1 MPVSL
6 QEILSSTQQGLPAL
20 RTRRAALERD
30 IRGSR
35 VARPS
40 FRAALRRA
48 AVAIIAE
55 VKRRSP
61 TAGPIREDLDPGDR
75 AALYATHGAAAI
87 SVLTDGPFFGGSM
100 YDLRAAAAR
109 CPLPVLRKDFILDE
123 VQILEARAAGASAVL
138 LIVRVLDRDRLKAL
152 LSYSSELEL
161 DALVEVHTAGE
172 LVTALES
179 DAAIIGVNSRD
190 LDSFRIDAAA
200 AWKLVAQVPP
210 DRIAVAESGIGGQSD
225 VARVAEAGADAVL
238 IGTALSASASPE
250 KLLRELSSVARH
262 GR

>member
-1 MPVSL
+1 MPVTL
-6 QEILSSTQQGLPAL
+6 QEILSSTQEGLPAL

-40 FRAALRRA
+40 FRAALRRS

-61 TAGPIREDLDPGDR
+61 TAGSIREDLDPGER

-152 LSYSSELEL
+152 LSYSRELEL

-172 LVTALES
+172 LVTAVES
-179 DAAIIGVNSRD
+179 EATIIGVNSRD
-190 LDSFRIDAAA
+190 LDSFRIDTAA

-250 KLLRELSSVARH
+250 KLLRELSSVTRH

>member
-6 QEILSSTQQGLPAL
+6 QEILSSTREGLTAL

-40 FRAALRRA
+40 FRAALRRPTV
-48 AVAIIAE
+48 AVIAE

-61 TAGPIREDLDPGDR
+61 SVGSIREDLDPGER
-75 AALYATHGAAAI
+75 AALYAAHGAAAI

-100 YDLRAAAAR
+100 HDLRAAAER

-138 LIVRVLDRDRLKAL
+138 LIVRALERDRLKTL
-152 LSYSSELEL
+152 LSYSAELGL
-161 DALVEVHTAGE
+161 DALVEVHTTGE
-172 LVTALES
+172 LATALES
-179 DAAIIGVNSRD
+179 DARIIGINSRD
-190 LDSFRIDAAA
+190 LDSFRIDTDA
-200 AWKLVAQVPP
+200 AWKLVSQVPS
-210 DRIAVAESGIGGQSD
+210 DRIAVAESGIVGQTD
-225 VARVAEAGADAVL
+225 VAQVAQAGADAVL
-238 IGTALSASASPE
+238 IGTALSASSSPE
-250 KLLRELSSVARH
+250 ELLHQLSSVPRH

>member
-20 RTRRAALERD
+20 RTRQAALERD

-40 FRAALRRA
+40 FRAALRRP

-61 TAGPIREDLDPGDR
+61 TAGSIREDLDPGER

-100 YDLRAAAAR
+100 HDLRAAAAR

-138 LIVRVLDRDRLKAL
+138 LIVRALDRDRLKAL
-152 LSYSSELEL
+152 LSYSAELEL

-172 LVTALES
+172 LATALES

-190 LDSFRIDAAA
+190 LDSFRIDTAA

-210 DRIAVAESGIGGQSD
+210 DRIAVAESGIAGQGD

-238 IGTALSASASPE
+238 IGTALSATASPE
-250 KLLRELSSVARH
+250 RLLRELSSVARH

>member
-6 QEILSSTQQGLPAL
+6 QEILSSTQQTLPAL

-35 VARPS
+35 VERPS
-40 FRAALRRA
+40 FRAALHRPTV
-48 AVAIIAE
+48 AVIAE

-61 TAGPIREDLDPGDR
+61 SAGSIREDLDPGER
-75 AALYATHGAAAI
+75 AATYATHGAAAI

-100 YDLRAAAAR
+100 HDLRAAAER

-138 LIVRVLDRDRLKAL
+138 LIVRVLDPGRLKAL
-152 LSYSSELEL
+152 LRYSAELGL
-161 DALVEVHTAGE
+161 DALVEVHTAAE
-172 LVTALES
+172 LITALDS

-190 LDSFRIDAAA
+190 LDTLRIDTGA
-200 AWKLVAQVPP
+200 AWRLFAQIPA
-210 DRIAVAESGIGGQSD
+210 DRIAVAESGIAGKRD
-225 VARVAEAGADAVL
+225 VVRVAEAGADAVL
-238 IGTALSASASPE
+238 IGTALSAADSPE
-250 KLLRELSSVARH
+250 GLLRELSSVPRH

>member
-6 QEILSSTQQGLPAL
+6 EEILSSTQRSLPAL

-40 FRAALRRA
+40 FRAALRRPT
-48 AVAIIAE
+48 VAIIAE

-61 TAGPIREDLDPGDR
+61 SAGSIREDLDPGER
-75 AALYATHGAAAI
+75 AALYAAHGAAAI

-100 YDLRAAAAR
+100 HDLRAAAER
-109 CPLPVLRKDFILDE
+109 CPLAVLRKDFILDE

-138 LIVRVLDRDRLKAL
+138 LIVRVLDRNRLKTL
-152 LSYSSELEL
+152 LHYSAELGL
-161 DALVEVHTAGE
+161 DALVEVHTATE
-172 LVTALES
+172 LATALES

-190 LDSFRIDAAA
+190 LDTFRIDTAA
-200 AWKLVAQVPP
+200 AWKLVGQVPA
-210 DRIAVAESGIGGQSD
+210 DRIVVAESGIAGQSD
-225 VARVAEAGADAVL
+225 VVRVAEAGADAVL
-238 IGTALSASASPE
+238 IGTALSAAGSPE
-250 KLLRELSSVARH
+250 NLLHELSRVIRH
-262 GR
+262 DR